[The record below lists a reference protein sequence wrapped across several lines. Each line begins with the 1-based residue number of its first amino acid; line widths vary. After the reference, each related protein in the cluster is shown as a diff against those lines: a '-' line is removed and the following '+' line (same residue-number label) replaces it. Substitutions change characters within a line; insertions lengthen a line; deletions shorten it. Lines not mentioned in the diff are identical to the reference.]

1 MFLSR
6 PLFFLALFALLGELI
21 LSPEIPFSY
30 RFLLFFFL
38 LFLSLFLL
46 EQKKNRLLFCSFLC
60 LVLFMLNFYSVYP
73 SLTGCTERQS
83 TVYRRAGKEMEDH
96 SWLLYRRHCFR
107 KKEFFFT
114 EERKISK
121 KK

>member
-46 EQKKNRLLFCSFLC
+46 EQKKNRLLFCSLLC
-60 LVLFMLNFYSVYP
+60 LALFMLNFYSVNHRY
-73 SLTGCTERQS
+73 GAERENIGYILPLQA
-83 TVYRRAGKEMEDH
+83 VLRGK
-96 SWLLYRRHCFR
+96 LLYIEEQE
-107 KKEFFFT
+107 KKS
-114 EERKISK
+114 KIILGS
-121 KK
+121 